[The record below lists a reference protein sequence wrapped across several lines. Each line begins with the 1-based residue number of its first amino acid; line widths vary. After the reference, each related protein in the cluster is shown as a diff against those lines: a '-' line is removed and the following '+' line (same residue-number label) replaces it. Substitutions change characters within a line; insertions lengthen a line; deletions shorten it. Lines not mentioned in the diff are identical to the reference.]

1 MATPKQ
7 TSTGTWRIQI
17 EVAGQRASETL
28 PTKRLALE
36 WADKKRIELRAEARA
51 APGSTKTLRDALQR
65 YADEVSPQH
74 KGERWEI
81 VRLAA
86 YLKPGS
92 ELAVDKRL
100 VDLRD
105 TDFIAWRD
113 ARLQVTKRSSVL
125 RDMGLVTSVLEHAR
139 REWKWIAANPLTDV
153 RKPAKPPHRDVVIG
167 RRYVRLMLR
176 ALGYRSI
183 DKVVTSVGQAV
194 AMCFLTALTTGMR
207 ASELCEL
214 TWDRVHASHVML
226 PETKNGEAR
235 AVPLSLVARRLIK
248 RMHGFDEVLV
258 FGLNAKSLDTM
269 FRKARTKAK
278 LAGFTFHDSRHT
290 AATRI
295 GRIPGIDVLML
306 CKIFGWKD
314 TKQALTYYNPTAADM
329 AKLLG

>member
-7 TSTGTWRIQI
+7 SATGTWNIQI
-17 EVAGQRASETL
+17 EVAGQRASATL

-36 WADKKRIELRAEARA
+36 WADKKRVELRAAAKA

-65 YADEVSPQH
+65 YADEVSPTH

-86 YLKPGS
+86 YLKADS

-105 TDFIAWRD
+105 TDFISWRD
-113 ARLQVTKRSSVL
+113 ARLKVTKRSSVL
-125 RDMGLVTSVLEHAR
+125 RDMGLVNSVLEHAR
-139 REWKWIAANPLTDV
+139 REWKWLTVNPMVDV
-153 RKPAKPPHRDVVIG
+153 RKPAKPPHRDVVIS
-167 RRYVRLMLR
+167 RLQVRKMLR
-176 ALGYRSI
+176 VFGYRGL
-183 DKVVTSVGQAV
+183 DRVVTSVGQAV

-214 TWDRVHASHVML
+214 TWDRVFTSYVML
-226 PETKNGEAR
+226 PETKNGDAR
-235 AVPLSLVARRLIK
+235 AVPLSQVARRLLE
-248 RMHGFDEVLV
+248 RMRGFDEVLV
-258 FGLNAKSLDTM
+258 FGLNARSLDTM
-269 FRKARTKAK
+269 FRKARTKAN

-314 TKQALTYYNPTAADM
+314 TKQALTYYNPTAKDM